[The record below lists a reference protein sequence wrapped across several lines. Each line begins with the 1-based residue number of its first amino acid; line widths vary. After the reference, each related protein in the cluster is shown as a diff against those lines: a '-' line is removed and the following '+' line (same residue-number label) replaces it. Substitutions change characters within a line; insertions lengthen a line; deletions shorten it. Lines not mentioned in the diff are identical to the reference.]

1 MDLAYDD
8 QCEKSFLCTVISIQK
23 EKLDEASALIKKT
36 REAIDS
42 KLSGIMMESYG
53 KAYENVLKLQ
63 QLFEMEEIIEIKSF
77 KEKVDKE
84 SKPEFQAE
92 LSKQFDSKKEKLKK
106 IWEDRL
112 NGSQRSIDVWQK
124 SLAVRSLLLS
134 KSENMDR

>member
-1 MDLAYDD
+1 
-8 QCEKSFLCTVISIQK
+8 
-23 EKLDEASALIKKT
+23 
-36 REAIDS
+36 
-42 KLSGIMMESYG
+42 MMESYG

-92 LSKQFDSKKEKLKK
+92 LSKQYDSKKEKLKK